1 MFEKVLN
8 MCLDEK
14 FIADSVAMDLPE
26 AFECIPLGLVI
37 AKFAPLVL
45 IRKPLLSFIRILHV
59 GNIK

>member
-45 IRKPLLSFIRILHV
+45 IRKPLL
-59 GNIK
+59 